1 MKHRKDKF
9 LLGVFLGI
17 LMVTM
22 QFFPGAV
29 QRQSQNLTQ
38 VQENIS
44 YIT

>member
-22 QFFPGAV
+22 AVLSGAV